1 MNLTSLFSQAG
12 QSLADFW
19 AARVAR
25 ERVMLAAAAAAVVL
39 GLYYALL
46 IAPALTGRGQLNKNL
61 PELRQQ
67 VAQLQALAKEAA
79 AFSGNPAPPVAALS
93 EESIKTALAHKGLK
107 PQSVALAGG
116 AVKVTFNDASFAA
129 LMGWLDDMQ
138 KNARFAVSE
147 AHIVALAHAD
157 RVNAVLT
164 LRTSGNE

>member
-1 MNLTSLFSQAG
+1 MNLAGLFSQAG

-19 AARVAR
+19 AARDAR
-25 ERVMLAAAAAAVVL
+25 ERALLVAAAVAVTL

-46 IAPALTGRGQLNKNL
+46 VSPALTGRGQLNKNL

-67 VAQLQALAKEAA
+67 AAQLQALAQEAA
-79 AFSGNPAPPVAALS
+79 VFSGKSSPPPAAIS

-116 AVKVTFNDASFAA
+116 LVKVQLTDVSFAA
-129 LMGWLDDMQ
+129 MLEWLGDMQ
-138 KNARFAVSE
+138 KTARLSVVDAS
-147 AHIVALAHAD
+147 IVALAQPD

-164 LRTSGNE
+164 LRQPGNE